1 MRTAKPGAVVP
12 IRSRILLLVA
22 AVVAM
27 GALTACGGDDAEPDE
42 VASISGDDADQGGGA
57 RQGIEDALLDF
68 TVCLRDEGIEVPDIQ
83 LDAAGAPIIRPD
95 DIAGIDLESPE
106 VQAAL
111 GTCLPILTDAG
122 AFSFADDPELQA
134 LLQDSLQDFAVCMR
148 REGIDD
154 FPDPDGSA
162 AIPFPVTAFTDFTN
176 QSFQDA
182 LEVCRRQVGIPG
194 LGE

>member
-1 MRTAKPGAVVP
+1 M
-12 IRSRILLLVA
+12 RSRILFSLA
-22 AVVAM
+22 AVL
-27 GALTACGGDDAEPDE
+27 ALGVLGACGDDDAEPDE
-42 VASISGDDADQGGGA
+42 VASISGDDADQGGSA

-68 TVCLRDEGIEVPDIQ
+68 TACLRDQGIEVPDIQ
-83 LDAAGAPIIRPD
+83 LDAAGAPLIRPD
-95 DIAGIDLESPE
+95 DIAGIDLDSPE
-106 VQAAL
+106 VQAAV

-134 LLQDSLQDFAVCMR
+134 LLQDGLQDFAVCMR

-154 FPDPDGSA
+154 FPDPDSSA
-162 AIPFPVTAFTDFTN
+162 AIPFPVTAFTDLAN
-176 QSFQDA
+176 PSFQDA

>member
-1 MRTAKPGAVVP
+1 MP
-12 IRSRILLLVA
+12 IRNRILLLLA
-22 AVVAM
+22 AVLAAGVL
-27 GALTACGGDDAEPDE
+27 GACGGDDAEPDE
-42 VASISGDDADQGGGA
+42 VASISGDDADQGGSA

-68 TVCLRDEGIEVPDIQ
+68 TACMRDQGIEVPDVQ
-83 LDAAGAPIIRPD
+83 LDAAGAPMIRPD

-106 VQAAL
+106 VQAAISA
-111 GTCLPILTDAG
+111 CLSILTDAG

-154 FPDPDGSA
+154 FPDPDSSA
-162 AIPFPVTAFTDFTN
+162 AIPFPVTAFTAFAN